1 MNNQISKEEYS
12 NACTEVLA
20 ILNFVK
26 EEDVQKIPKEEIEN
40 LKKNANLEYT
50 FSYDVTKNI
59 KEQNVSKVA
68 KGIIANF
75 FIKYIATSD
84 EKQKIRMLQHKNKEE
99 KIEANN
105 TLKVEKQDID
115 TEIPKIQI
123 RDLVEVKEEKWYEKV
138 YKFLKS
144 IFKNNKR

>member
-12 NACTEVLA
+12 DACTEVLA
-20 ILNFVK
+20 ILNLVK

-99 KIEANN
+99 RIQANN
-105 TLKVEKQDID
+105 TLKVEKQDIE

>member
-1 MNNQISKEEYS
+1 MNNQITKEEYS
-12 NACTEVLA
+12 NACTEVLE
-20 ILNFVK
+20 ILKFVK
-26 EEDVQKIPKEEIEN
+26 EEDLQKIPKEEIEN
-40 LKKNANLEYT
+40 LNTNANLEYK

-59 KEQNVSKVA
+59 KEQNVSNVT

-99 KIEANN
+99 KIQANN
-105 TLKVEKQDID
+105 TLKIEKQDIE

-123 RDLVEVKEEKWYEKV
+123 CDLVEVKKEKWYEKV
-138 YKFLKS
+138 YNFLKS